1 MTSREVKKQF
11 ETKFNVKV
19 DWFNDINKKNNTQR
33 LKIRFVSDTTK
44 PGVNLIN
51 SRRDEFFDY
60 FKNELNL
67 TVEKY
72 QWYWMYENL
81 DLWGNSQE
89 RKDASVIII
98 RNGLANLSL
107 VGIPEINLAATL
119 IELTS

>member
-72 QWYWMYENL
+72 QWCWMYENL
-81 DLWGNSQE
+81 DTI
-89 RKDASVIII
+89 VI
-98 RNGLANLSL
+98 RLAR
-107 VGIPEINLAATL
+107 
-119 IELTS
+119 